1 MRLRWNDK
9 KQRRNDPMRHQL
21 RLFFIALQFFTRV
34 PIPRWVGFEPEW
46 LHHSARYF
54 PAVGACVGLVGAAV
68 LGVAQTILGPL
79 VAAPLCIV
87 ATVLLTGGFHE
98 DGFADT
104 CDGLGGHVSRER
116 ALEIMKDSRIG
127 AYGAMGLVLMLGL
140 KAAALS
146 ALGAVSVWAAM
157 AALLVAHTAS
167 RTATVLMIAWL
178 PYAGD
183 EAHAKAKPLAQRAR
197 LSDVLIACA
206 TNLLVAGLVLP
217 LRSHGLEVGGWAAV
231 VSSLLAATVMWL
243 WCARWLKKR
252 LGGVTGD
259 TLGATQQLVEVTML
273 LAWLGA
279 IRWS

>member
-1 MRLRWNDK
+1 MH
-9 KQRRNDPMRHQL
+9 HQL
-21 RLFFIALQFFTRV
+21 RLLFIALQFFTRV

-54 PAVGACVGLVGAAV
+54 PAVGALVGLVGACVFGAAH
-68 LGVAQTILGPL
+68 LLFGPL
-79 VAAPLCIV
+79 VAALLCIV

-104 CDGLGGHVSRER
+104 CDGLGGHVSRAR

-127 AYGAMGLVLMLGL
+127 AYGAIGLVLMLGL
-140 KAAALS
+140 KAATLS
-146 ALGAVSVWAAM
+146 ALGAASVWVAM

-183 EAHAKAKPLAQRAR
+183 ETHAKAKPLAQRAR
-197 LSDVLIACA
+197 PSDVFIACFTA
-206 TNLLVAGLVLP
+206 LLLASLVVLAGS
-217 LRSHGLEVGGWAAV
+217 RGLAVGSWTAV
-231 VSSLLAATVMWL
+231 VTSLLAASLMLL
-243 WCARWLKKR
+243 WCNRWLKKR

-259 TLGATQQLVEVTML
+259 TLGATQQLVEVAML

-279 IRWS
+279 TRWS

>member
-1 MRLRWNDK
+1 
-9 KQRRNDPMRHQL
+9 MRHQL
-21 RLFFIALQFFTRV
+21 RLFFIALQFLTRV
-34 PIPRWVGFEPEW
+34 AIPRWVGFEPEW

-54 PAVGACVGLVGAAV
+54 PAVGACIGAVGA
-68 LGVAQTILGPL
+68 GVFGAAQIFFGPV
-79 VAAPLCIV
+79 VAALLCIA

-98 DGFADT
+98 DGLADT

-140 KAAALS
+140 KAATLS
-146 ALGAVSVWAAM
+146 GLGSVSVWAAM
-157 AALLVAHTAS
+157 AALLVAHTTS
-167 RTATVLMIAWL
+167 RTATVWMIAWL

-197 LSDVLIACA
+197 SSDVLVACF
-206 TNLLVAGLVLP
+206 TTLLVAGVVLWADGY
-217 LRSHGLEVGGWAAV
+217 GLGIGAWPVLAA
-231 VSSLLAATVMWL
+231 SLLAALLMLL
-243 WCARWLKKR
+243 WCSRWLNKR

-259 TLGATQQLVEVTML
+259 TLGATQQLVEVAML

-279 IRWS
+279 VRWS

>member
-1 MRLRWNDK
+1 
-9 KQRRNDPMRHQL
+9 MRHQL

-34 PIPRWVGFEPEW
+34 PIPHWVGFEPEW

-54 PAVGACVGLVGAAV
+54 PAVGAFVGLFGACVFGMAH
-68 LGVAQTILGPL
+68 LLFGPM
-79 VAAPLCIV
+79 VAALLCIV

-140 KAAALS
+140 KAATLS
-146 ALGAVSVWAAM
+146 ALGAASVWTAM
-157 AALLVAHTAS
+157 TALLMAHTTS

-197 LSDVLIACA
+197 PSDVLVACF
-206 TNLLVAGLVLP
+206 TTLLLAGLIGFAS
-217 LRSHGLEVGGWAAV
+217 SHGLAVGSWVAV
-231 VSSLLAATVMWL
+231 LTSLLAATLMLL
-243 WCARWLKKR
+243 WCANWLKKR

-259 TLGATQQLVEVTML
+259 TLGATQQLVEVAML
-273 LAWLGA
+273 LGWLGA
-279 IRWS
+279 IRWN

>member
-1 MRLRWNDK
+1 
-9 KQRRNDPMRHQL
+9 MRHQL

-34 PIPRWVGFEPEW
+34 PIPRWVGFEAEW

-54 PAVGACVGLVGAAV
+54 PAVGAFVGLVGACV
-68 LGVAQTILGPL
+68 FGVAHVLFGPV
-79 VAAPLCIV
+79 VAALLCIV

-140 KAAALS
+140 KAATLS
-146 ALGAVSVWAAM
+146 ALGAASVWTAVT
-157 AALLVAHTAS
+157 ALLMAHTGS
-167 RTATVLMIAWL
+167 RNATVLMIAWL

-197 LSDVLIACA
+197 LSDVLIACF
-206 TNLLVAGLVLP
+206 TTVLLAGLIVFASSRGLAVGSWVAVLT
-217 LRSHGLEVGGWAAV
+217 
-231 VSSLLAATVMWL
+231 SLLAATLMLL
-243 WCARWLKKR
+243 WCANWLKKR
-252 LGGVTGD
+252 LGGITGD
-259 TLGATQQLVEVTML
+259 TLGATQQLVEVAML
-273 LAWLGA
+273 LGWLGA
-279 IRWS
+279 IRWN

>member
-1 MRLRWNDK
+1 
-9 KQRRNDPMRHQL
+9 MRHQL
-21 RLFFIALQFFTRV
+21 RLFFIALQFFTRL
-34 PIPRWVGFEPEW
+34 PTPRRVGFEPEW

-54 PAVGACVGLVGAAV
+54 PAVGFCVGLVGA
-68 LGVAQTILGPL
+68 GVFGAAQVFFGPT
-79 VAAPLCIV
+79 VAALLCII

-140 KAAALS
+140 KVAALS
-146 ALGAVSVWAAM
+146 GLGAVSIWAAM
-157 AALLVAHTAS
+157 VALLMAHTTS
-167 RTATVLMIAWL
+167 RAATVLMIAWL

-183 EAHAKAKPLAQRAR
+183 EAHAKAKPLAQQAR
-197 LSDVLIACA
+197 PSDVLIACL
-206 TNLLVAGLVLP
+206 TSLLIASLVVFASSQGLA
-217 LRSHGLEVGGWAAV
+217 VGGWGAVAGSLFAAI
-231 VSSLLAATVMWL
+231 LMLL

-252 LGGVTGD
+252 LGGVSGD
-259 TLGATQQLVEVTML
+259 TLGATQQLVEGAML

-279 IRWS
+279 MRWS